1 MAKDFL
7 YDSTSKMSELIS
19 SHPELVMML
28 PRLDMTLG
36 FGDRSI
42 GDVCRRHGVAP
53 EFFLLMC
60 NVYTNDNY
68 VPTGQ
73 TLDDI
78 DMSRLVDYLRRSHN
92 YYMGKRLPHIERH
105 LQHISITMPAKVAKV
120 FLEFFDTYK
129 SEVGTHFAYEEQHVF
144 PHIEAMQ
151 QRRRDDTYQMSSFID
166 AHSNIEDK
174 LDDLLQI
181 IFKYLPE
188 QATGDDAISVVHDIL
203 MLSHDLRK
211 HALIEEKILVP
222 YVTRLERSMA

>member
-7 YDSTSKMSELIS
+7 YDSTSKMSYLIS
-19 SHPELVMML
+19 NHPELVMML
-28 PRLDMTLG
+28 PRLDMALG

-42 GDVCRRHGVAP
+42 GDVCRRHGVDAD
-53 EFFLLMC
+53 FFLLMC

-92 YYMGKRLPHIERH
+92 YYMGKRLPHIEGH
-105 LQHISITMPAKVAKV
+105 LQHIATTMPDKAAKAFMK
-120 FLEFFDTYK
+120 FFATYK
-129 SEVGTHFAYEEQHVF
+129 SEVGAHFAYEEQHVF
-144 PHIEAMQ
+144 PHIEALQ
-151 QRRRDDTYQMSSFID
+151 QCKSDDTYQMSSFID
-166 AHSNIEDK
+166 THSNIEDK